1 MWQNDIIFAT
11 VVTDALMWPGT
22 FFGLT
27 HGTCRVVELS
37 HLGVCTVAQW
47 QTKSIESLIVIAL
60 ILERERERE
69 RERDY
74 LNEIVYFV

>member
-37 HLGVCTVAQW
+37 HLGVCRSEERRVG
-47 QTKSIESLIVIAL
+47 KEC
-60 ILERERERE
+60 LE
-69 RERDY
+69 
-74 LNEIVYFV
+74 